1 MSLSESLL
9 LVVVCSVLAYFLSGS
24 KSKLYFLYFLSFVPF
39 VTLNADAGG
48 LESAEGLSG
57 GIVLMKMSVRLL
69 TAAGFMLA
77 FLSGKQSL
85 SRLALPQYL
94 PVVFFVA
101 WAMLGLHRAQAPW
114 VSFFRLGELFVFF
127 LVGVTL
133 YDRVSSQASVRSVIR
148 WHCLALAPLC
158 AVAGLFVWLN
168 PDIAQHTGEDGAMRI
183 GHQLM
188 NANVLGFAAVVLCL
202 WATFELKEGRERVR
216 HVFFE
221 RYFPAICLIGGF
233 IVIIYARSRT
243 SSITFLVGQVL
254 IWIVFT
260 RDKRKYLSLIVPGV
274 ILSVLFAVA
283 SFDGFLEWFMRGDDV
298 ETLKSGTGRTDLW
311 SMLLFE
317 QAPKFPLLGSGY
329 LMLSEHGRFEHH
341 GAHWNNAHNTF
352 VFALVSTGIPG
363 MLAVCAIVTWPAVRA
378 YRMISRVPEALRSS
392 WVLLFTLT
400 LVIALTSVTGFGVSG
415 HPNVAMFFH
424 YALFSYVV
432 SARVPGQP
440 DSKPEFSSRT
450 ELLSPQASRA

>member
-1 MSLSESLL
+1 MSLTESLL
-9 LVVVCSVLAYFLSGS
+9 LVVVCAVLAYFLSGS

-48 LESAEGLSG
+48 LESAAGLSG

-69 TAAGFMLA
+69 TAAGFMAA
-77 FLSGKQSL
+77 FLAGRQSV

-133 YDRVSSQASVRSVIR
+133 FDRVSSGASIRSVIR

-221 RYFPAICLIGGF
+221 RYLPALCLIGGF

-243 SSITFLVGQVL
+243 SSITFLMGQVL

-260 RDKRKYLSLIVPGV
+260 RNKRKYLSLIVSGV
-274 ILSVLFAVA
+274 ILAFLFAIA

-317 QAPKFPLLGSGY
+317 QAPKYPLLGSGY

-363 MLAVCAIVTWPAVRA
+363 MLAVISIVAWPAVRA
-378 YRMISRVPEALRSS
+378 YRMISRVPDSMRSS
-392 WVLLFTLT
+392 WVFLLVLM
-400 LVIALTSVTGFGVSG
+400 LVVTITSVTGFGVSG

-424 YALFSYVV
+424 YALFGYVV
-432 SARVPGQP
+432 SARIPASSEPNPQLSTGAEFV
-440 DSKPEFSSRT
+440 SPE
-450 ELLSPQASRA
+450 PSRA

>member
-1 MSLSESLL
+1 MSLSQSLL
-9 LVVVCSVLAYFLSGS
+9 LVVVCSVLAFFLSGS

-48 LESAEGLSG
+48 LESEAGLSG
-57 GIVLMKMSVRLL
+57 GIVLMKMSVRLA
-69 TAAGFMLA
+69 TAGGFMLA
-77 FLSGKQSL
+77 FVAGRQSL
-85 SRLALPQYL
+85 SRLALPQYF

-133 YDRVSSQASVRSVIR
+133 FDHVSSKCSVRTVIR
-148 WHCLALAPLC
+148 WHCMALAPLC
-158 AVAGLFVWLN
+158 AVAGIFVWLN

-202 WATFELKEGRERVR
+202 WATYELKEGRERVR

-221 RYFPAICLIGGF
+221 RYFPAICLVGGF

-243 SSITFLVGQVL
+243 SSITFLMGQVL
-254 IWIVFT
+254 LWIVFT
-260 RDKRKYLSLIVPGV
+260 RNKRQYLSLLVPGV
-274 ILSVLFAVA
+274 ILAMLFAVA
-283 SFDGFLEWFMRGDDV
+283 SFDGFVEWFMRGDDV

-317 QAPKFPLLGSGY
+317 QAPKFPMLGSGY

-363 MLAVCAIVTWPAVRA
+363 MIAVFSIVAWPAVRA
-378 YRMISRVPEALRSS
+378 FRMISRVPEAMRTS
-392 WVLLFTLT
+392 WVFLFILT

-432 SARVPGQP
+432 SAKMP
-440 DSKPEFSSRT
+440 DSNDRDREFST
-450 ELLSPQASRA
+450 GAELVLQQPSRA